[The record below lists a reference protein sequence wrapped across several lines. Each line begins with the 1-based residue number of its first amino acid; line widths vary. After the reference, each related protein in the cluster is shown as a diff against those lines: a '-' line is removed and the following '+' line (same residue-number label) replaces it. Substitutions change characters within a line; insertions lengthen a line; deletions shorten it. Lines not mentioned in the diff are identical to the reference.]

1 MFAKLMQA
9 RVSYLRDQNLN
20 SSIVHLKDASLNLYQ
35 EYIALVRA
43 QGFNE
48 SLGLL
53 LAEFSYC
60 QLHFYKYDQ
69 SEQSVAEA
77 MQLFNLN
84 IQLTGKLGKRTI
96 Y

>member
-1 MFAKLMQA
+1 LFQ
-9 RVSYLRDQNLN
+9 SY
-20 SSIVHLKDASLNLYQ
+20 IG
-35 EYIALVRA
+35 LVRQA
-43 QGFNE
+43 GFTE
-48 SLGLL
+48 CLGLL

-84 IQLTGKLGKRTI
+84 IQLTGKLGKRTR